1 MHTLYIV
8 ATPIGNMEDITYRAV
23 RILKEVP
30 LVLAED
36 TRHTRLLFDNY
47 GIDTP
52 MEAYHDFNKEKV
64 TPRYVEFLKSEGDIA
79 LVSDAGTP
87 GVADPAFNLVRECV
101 REGIDVRA
109 WRLRHDYGAGLE
121 RYADGSF
128 QLPVFFA
135 EEEHPA
141 HSPPRK
147 T

>member
-36 TRHTRLLFDNY
+36 TRHTRVLFDNY

-64 TPRYVEFLKSEGDIA
+64 TPISIWFRSQ
-79 LVSDAGTP
+79 S
-87 GVADPAFNLVRECV
+87 
-101 REGIDVRA
+101 
-109 WRLRHDYGAGLE
+109 
-121 RYADGSF
+121 
-128 QLPVFFA
+128 
-135 EEEHPA
+135 
-141 HSPPRK
+141 
-147 T
+147 